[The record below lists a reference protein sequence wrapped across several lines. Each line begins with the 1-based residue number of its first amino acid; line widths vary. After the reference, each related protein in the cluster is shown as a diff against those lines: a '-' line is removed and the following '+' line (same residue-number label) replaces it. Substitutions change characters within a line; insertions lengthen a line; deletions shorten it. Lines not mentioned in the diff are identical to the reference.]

1 MKDYFH
7 KMVTGYKAL
16 FLKVCTFVLI
26 FGFCLLFSFC
36 IVYPLWLLA
45 TRYTQVYTTVSLLLF
60 SAFLLFF
67 IVKRSIKNYKVN
79 PRKFLYS
86 LLKKFILL
94 GGFILFFILI
104 FTYHRILAFLALI
117 LSLIVYGFVAFG
129 VSEDRM

>member
-16 FLKVCTFVLI
+16 FFKVCTFVLI

-67 IVKRSIKNYKVN
+67 IVKRSIKNYKAN

-94 GGFILFFILI
+94 GRFILFFILI

>member
-1 MKDYFH
+1 
-7 KMVTGYKAL
+7 MVTGYKAL
-16 FLKVCTFVLI
+16 FFKVCTFVLI

-36 IVYPLWLLA
+36 IVYPLLA

-67 IVKRSIKNYKVN
+67 IVKRSIKNYKAN

>member
-16 FLKVCTFVLI
+16 FFKVCIFVLI

-67 IVKRSIKNYKVN
+67 IVKRSIKNYKAN

-86 LLKKFILL
+86 L
-94 GGFILFFILI
+94 
-104 FTYHRILAFLALI
+104 
-117 LSLIVYGFVAFG
+117 
-129 VSEDRM
+129 

>member
-16 FLKVCTFVLI
+16 FFKVCTFVLI

-45 TRYTQVYTTVSLLLF
+45 THYTQVYTTVSLLLF

-67 IVKRSIKNYKVN
+67 IVKRSIKNYKAN